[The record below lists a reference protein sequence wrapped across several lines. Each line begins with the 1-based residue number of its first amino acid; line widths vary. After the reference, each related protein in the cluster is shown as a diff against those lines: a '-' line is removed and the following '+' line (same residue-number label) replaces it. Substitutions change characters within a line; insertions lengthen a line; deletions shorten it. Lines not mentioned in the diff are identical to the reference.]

1 MKIDITK
8 DEYRDLLDL
17 LYMADWI
24 LRAHKTGEDP
34 RTGPYDKVIQKLY
47 AHAGEAGYERL
58 IEHDPSTRN
67 HYTTREFEE
76 VSKAIVFIDEFVD
89 DSFWDELIIRLA
101 ERDAAQQA
109 GGYDRFRLLSNEEQH
124 ALRTPVEG
132 RYSEEFNTHGVDH
145 VVLAHQ
151 FGFDLTTP
159 VKTSD

>member
-17 LYMADWI
+17 LYIAQWVLI
-24 LRAHKTGEDP
+24 AHKTEEDP
-34 RTGPYDKVIQKLY
+34 RTKPYDKVIQQLY
-47 AHAGEAGYERL
+47 SQAGEAGYERL
-58 IEHDPSTRN
+58 IEHDPRTRS

-76 VSKAIVFIDEFVD
+76 ASKAILFIDEFVD

-109 GGYDRFRLLSNEEQH
+109 GGYDRLHLLSNEEQH
-124 ALRTPVEG
+124 KLRTPVEE
-132 RYSEEFNTHGVDH
+132 RYSEEFNEHGVDH
-145 VVLAHQ
+145 LVLAHQ
-151 FGFDLTTP
+151 FGVDLKTQ